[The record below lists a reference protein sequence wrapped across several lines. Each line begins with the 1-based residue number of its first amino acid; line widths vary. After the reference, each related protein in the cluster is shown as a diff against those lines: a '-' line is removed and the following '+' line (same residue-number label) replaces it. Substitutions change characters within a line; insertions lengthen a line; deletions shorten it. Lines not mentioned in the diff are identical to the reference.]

1 MRRLCFMRGDDHQQS
16 GIFSYRTT
24 EERVPQDHPL
34 RAMRRMVDE
43 GLRGLSPRFARMYA
57 KRGRPSI
64 APEKLLRALL
74 LQVLYSIRSERQLME
89 QLDYNILY
97 RWFVGLDMDDAV
109 WDVTVFT
116 KNRERLLRSEVAKGF
131 FEQVLKQARS
141 QELLSADHFTVDGT
155 LVEAWAGQ
163 KSFQRKDGQTPPP
176 ADGGSNPTRN
186 FHGEER
192 RNDTHRSTTDPDAR
206 LFKKSRGSESKLSFM
221 GHVLMENRNGLVVD
235 TRLTKST
242 GKAER
247 DSAWVMAWRVAKG
260 ERRITIG
267 GDKNYDTTQ
276 MVASLRAIQATPHVA
291 QNEHAHRSS
300 AIDKRT
306 TRHEGYAVSQR
317 KRKRVEEIFGWI
329 KTIAGLRKTK
339 HRGRKRVAWMFTFAA
354 AAFNL
359 VRLRNLTPQTAA

>member
-1 MRRLCFMRGDDHQQS
+1 MRGDDKQQS
-16 GIFSYRTT
+16 GIFSYRTA

-43 GLRGLSPRFARMYA
+43 ALRGLSPRFARMYS
-57 KRGRPSI
+57 KNGRPSI

-74 LQVLYSIRSERQLME
+74 LQVLYTIRSERQLME

-116 KNRERLLRSEVAKGF
+116 KNRERLLKSEVADGF
-131 FEQVLKQARS
+131 FEQVLKQARA
-141 QELLSADHFTVDGT
+141 QQLLSADHFTVDGT
-155 LVEAWAGQ
+155 LIEAWAGQ
-163 KSFQRKDGQTPPP
+163 KSFQRKDGKTRPPE
-176 ADGGSNPTRN
+176 DGGSNPTVN
-186 FHGEER
+186 FHGDER
-192 RNDTHRSTTDPDAR
+192 RNDTHRSTTDPEAR
-206 LFKKSRGSESKLSFM
+206 LFKKSRGSESKLSYM
-221 GHVLMENRNGLVVD
+221 AHVLMENRNGLVVD

-247 DSAWVMAWRVAKG
+247 ESAWMMAWRVARG
-260 ERRITIG
+260 ERRITLG
-267 GDKNYDTTQ
+267 GDKNYDTQ
-276 MVASLRAIQATPHVA
+276 QLVASLRGIKATPHVA

-300 AIDKRT
+300 AIDERT
-306 TRHEGYAVSQR
+306 TRHAGYAVSQR

-339 HRGRKRVAWMFTFAA
+339 HRGRKRVGWMFTFAA

-359 VRLRNLTPQTAA
+359 VRLRNLTALAAV

>member
-1 MRRLCFMRGDDHQQS
+1 MRGEDIRQN
-16 GIFSYRTT
+16 GIFSYRTA

-34 RAMRRMVDE
+34 RAMRGMVDE

-57 KRGRPSI
+57 KGGRPSI
-64 APEKLLRALL
+64 APEKLLRALM
-74 LQVLYSIRSERQLME
+74 LQVLYTIRSERQLME

-116 KNRERLLRSEVAKGF
+116 KNRERLLKSAVADGF
-131 FEQVLKQARS
+131 FEQVLKQARN
-141 QELLSADHFTVDGT
+141 QQLLSDDHFTVDGT
-155 LVEAWAGQ
+155 LIEAWAGH
-163 KSFQRKDGQTPPP
+163 KSFQRKDGSARPPE
-176 ADGGSNPTRN
+176 DGGSNPTVN
-186 FHGEER
+186 FHGDER
-192 RNDTHRSTTDPDAR
+192 RNDTHRSTTDPEAR

-221 GHVLMENRNGLVVD
+221 AHVLMENRNGLVVD

-247 DSAWVMAWRVAKG
+247 DSAWVMAWRVARG
-260 ERRITIG
+260 QRRFTLG
-267 GDKNYDTTQ
+267 GDKNYDTQQ
-276 MVASLRAIQATPHVA
+276 MVASLRAISVTPHVA
-291 QNEHAHRSS
+291 QNEHKNRSS
-300 AIDKRT
+300 AIDART
-306 TRHEGYAVSQR
+306 TRHDGYAVSQR

-339 HRGRKRVAWMFTFAA
+339 HRGRKRVSWMFTFAA

-359 VRLRNLTPQTAA
+359 VRLRNLIQAAA